1 MSNLATASPCARVSA
16 GTEGARGASLPP
28 AADSPMKLPVN
39 LANLPA
45 SPATI
50 AKSVLAALLATAPL
64 QLAVHP
70 AFAGPPP
77 AILIRQQLATMEVEQ
92 TRTLP
97 VADATDAEVDA
108 TTSVALVGAAPTGV
122 AAEMVKS
129 VEDLT
134 TEVWAETE
142 VDTAAKVPEAV
153 VVGVAVVAK
162 QSEAAPEQLTVETAT
177 ATDEMTLLVAD
188 EESTAKAAEV
198 AAAKAAAEE
207 KAAAKAA
214 AEEKAAAVAA
224 AEEKAAA
231 KAAAEEKAAA
241 AAAAEEKAAAK
252 AAAEEKA
259 AAAAAAEEKAAAAAE
274 EKAEADA
281 AAKAKEAKEAKE
293 AKDRAAAEAAAAET
307 KAGEAKA
314 VANAKAA
321 EAAEAVPDLERANPH
336 RALCDPRAHQPWAPC
351 DPCLAGEDGRDGER
365 CPFVLPPFL
374 PSLLTYLLAGLRQ
387 EKTVEKAKVVEK
399 KAEAE
404 ASVKVAAEEK
414 AAAEAVAAEDTLA
427 AAVAAE
433 EAAMEEAAVAAAA
446 EKAAAARAEEAAA
459 QEGAA
464 KATEERA
471 LAEKKVAEQAAAEAR
486 AAEKVAIAE
495 AFGRARIRT
504 SDP

>member
-1 MSNLATASPCARVSA
+1 
-16 GTEGARGASLPP
+16 
-28 AADSPMKLPVN
+28 MKLPVN

-214 AEEKAAAVAA
+214 AEEKAAAKAAAEEKAAAVAA

-374 PSLLTYLLAGLRQ
+374 TSFLPYLLAGLRQ